1 MAGPDDA
8 QATASNDAEAPAPW
22 AVIVEA
28 LQTFRDLHDHVNVP
42 ADFDVPMTEAWPA
55 ATHGLQ
61 LGRRVALLRT
71 QSAIDPAHK
80 ATLDELGFKWT
91 TPRVQQG
98 QEASWAHRLEA
109 LCLYREE
116 HGDLAVP
123 TTYVVPDSYPR
134 HLQRFPLGRAVNTLR
149 CQSYVYTP
157 KVVQQRSDLDALGF
171 LWRLRCDTTFC
182 VVHRP
187 GKRAPM
193 SQLVAWS
200 EQIEALVVF
209 QRLNG
214 HTNVPDGFVVPPDA
228 DVWPLPM
235 HYVALDLALASLRA
249 HVYELPEADAQRLRE
264 AGYFA
269 DLPDFSTFL
278 KLLDIYRTEF
288 GTCAVRIDFV
298 VPRMGGH
305 WINAWRGLALG
316 DLAWSVGL
324 KARALKAAQRDDLKR
339 TGFVFNVDET
349 WANVLRGL
357 EHYGDKA
364 VSPSFV
370 APPSWPGDLA
380 GLRLGHYVERMHTA
394 KRLRLLPPATAA
406 TFASLTQTLPA
417 PQLLWGPPHD
427 ETTRLQVLKQL
438 RDILRVIRDV
448 YAVVPYDFVVPA
460 SGSAW
465 PLGSH
470 GVPLGVRLH
479 WFWQQDEL
487 ALPVC
492 DEIRELGVTVS
503 EAPRRVAAK
512 ASAPTARAWTL
523 QDKVRALAFYRY
535 LHGTANMPL
544 RFTVPTASPWPTPL
558 RGLKLAAFLQ
568 SLHYQDRALDKKFE
582 AQLRQLGFSSSE
594 ATSRCVKRTSRGGLV
609 VATVPI
615 ATQVAALHAYQQ
627 LVGTLGAMPE
637 DFAVPPDDANWPAG
651 SSDIVLSR
659 VIPSLRS
666 HWFEL
671 RPNEDA
677 CVRALG
683 LFTDV
688 PPFEAFVQLISRLTS
703 DGKTTVPLDFVVPSE
718 WSTQWSGAP
727 LGELAWSLG
736 ALIKH
741 LDYAKTQQ
749 LAAIGFEFNTP
760 ATWAHILDGLR
771 TYHSLYGL
779 TDVPEAFLVPRIA
792 TWPEDMHGMRLGYWV
807 QYLHTAR
814 DLYLLP
820 PDTIAGVDA
829 VATGAE
835 APLPD
840 TVSSGENSARPAIV
854 PAATT
859 ADDVA
864 STVTSAPSPDTVQ
877 PSPVAVRPSGGAQ
890 PAASASLAPDT
901 SANEQSDHLVALDLW
916 LRATPR
922 PSESARLGTISRA
935 CPVVLRSVSV
945 GAFLLELE
953 VGRAFEHLQSTLDAR
968 RFDRQARWALKFQAL
983 TMFKALNGHL
993 RVPRAFTV
1001 NSDAVWPAPLHGL
1014 QLGDI
1019 AFWLRRL
1026 TAADVVSTVATQLGA
1041 IGFEWDALPAG
1052 GALHSKH
1059 RASSTAASNA
1069 KASARGAKAKGGA
1082 KDLDSSRVVHSDP
1095 IRASNGYNPNL
1106 ATARVINLCSP
1117 NDEDVDLAMDR
1128 DSGDRGAVIGAGPVQ
1143 PIPVGVRR
1151 RQNEAEPVASV
1162 RRRLAHGWVAPPR
1175 GPIPQ
1180 IPMSPRGYFAP
1191 MSAPLRGPYP
1201 PMPIPID
1208 VFPWRVCLEE
1218 LHRYF
1223 GENEHSNVPLEYVSG
1238 SVPLGRLVHDLRQ
1251 GRAILTP
1258 PHLQELQALK
1268 FDWSIPE

>member
-8 QATASNDAEAPAPW
+8 KATASDAPAPW
-22 AVIVEA
+22 PVVVEA
-28 LQTFRDLHDHVNVP
+28 LQAFRDLHDHVNVP
-42 ADFDVPMTEAWPA
+42 VDFDVPMTAPWPA
-55 ATHGLQ
+55 ATQGLQ
-61 LGRRVALLRT
+61 LGRRVASLRT

-80 ATLDELGFKWT
+80 ATLDALGFKWT
-91 TPRVQQG
+91 TPRVQQC
-98 QEASWAHRLEA
+98 QESSWAHRLEA

-200 EQIEALVVF
+200 EQIEALLVF
-209 QRLNG
+209 QRLHG
-214 HTNVPDGFVVPPDA
+214 HVNVPDGFIVPPEA

-249 HVYELPEADAQRLRE
+249 HVYELPEADADRLRE
-264 AGYFA
+264 AGFFA
-269 DLPDFSTFL
+269 DLPDFCSFIE
-278 KLLDIYRTEF
+278 LLAIYRAEF
-288 GTCAVRIDFV
+288 GSCAVRIDFV
-298 VPRMGGH
+298 VPRMGGP

-339 TGFVFNVDET
+339 AGFVFNVDAT
-349 WANVLRGL
+349 WANILVGL
-357 EHYGDKA
+357 EHYGAKA
-364 VSPSFV
+364 VTPSFV
-370 APPSWPGDLA
+370 APPTWPGDLA
-380 GLRLGHYVERMHTA
+380 GLRLGHFVERMHTA

-406 TFASLTQTLPA
+406 TFATLTQTLRA
-417 PQLLWGPPHD
+417 PQLLWEPPHD
-427 ETTRLQVLKQL
+427 ATTRLQVLKQL
-438 RDILRVIRDV
+438 RDIVRVVRDV
-448 YAVVPYDFVVPA
+448 HTVLPYDFVVPS

-465 PLGSH
+465 PPDSH
-470 GVPLGVRLH
+470 GVPLGVRLR
-479 WFWQQDEL
+479 WFWQHKEL
-487 ALPVC
+487 SLPVC
-492 DEIRELGVTVS
+492 DELRALGVTVND
-503 EAPRRVAAK
+503 APRRVAPK

-523 QDKVRALAFYRY
+523 QDKVRALAFYRH

-568 SLHYQDRALDKKFE
+568 SLHYHDRALDKKFE
-582 AQLRQLGFSSSE
+582 AQLQQLGFSSAE
-594 ATSRCVKRTSRGGLV
+594 ATSRCVKRATRGGLV
-609 VATVPI
+609 VGTVSI

-627 LVGTLGAMPE
+627 LVRHVGTMPD
-637 DFAVPPDDANWPAG
+637 DFAVPADDAAWPPG

-659 VIPSLRS
+659 VILALRN

-683 LFTDV
+683 LFADV
-688 PPFEAFVQLISRLTS
+688 PPFDDFVQLVSRLTS
-703 DGKTTVPLDFVVPSE
+703 DGKTTVPLDFVVPSK
-718 WSTQWSGAP
+718 WSTPWSGAP

-736 ALIKH
+736 VLIKH

-749 LAAIGFEFNTP
+749 LATIGFDFNTP

-779 TDVPEAFLVPRIA
+779 TDVPEAFVVPCIA
-792 TWPEDMHGMRLGYWV
+792 SWPEDMHGMRLGHWV
-807 QYLHTAR
+807 QYLHSAR
-814 DLYLLP
+814 ELYLLP
-820 PDTIAGVDA
+820 PDTIAAVDA
-829 VATGAE
+829 IATGAE
-835 APLPD
+835 APD
-840 TVSSGENSARPAIV
+840 TVPSGDNSAPPATV

-859 ADDVA
+859 ITDDAVSTEAGAQPEAD
-864 STVTSAPSPDTVQ
+864 Q
-877 PSPVAVRPSGGAQ
+877 PSPVAVQPSGGAQ
-890 PAASASLAPDT
+890 PAAPASLALDT
-901 SANEQSDHLVALDLW
+901 SPNEQSDHLVALDLW
-916 LRATPR
+916 LRATPS

-953 VGRAFEHLQSTLDAR
+953 VGRAFEHLQSTLDDR
-968 RFDRQARWALKFQAL
+968 RFDRRARWAIKFQAL

-993 RVPRAFTV
+993 RVPRAFTIS
-1001 NSDAVWPAPLHGL
+1001 SDVVWPASLNGL
-1014 QLGDI
+1014 RLGDV

-1041 IGFEWDALPAG
+1041 IGFEWDALPAS
-1052 GALHSKH
+1052 ASQSKH
-1059 RASSTAASNA
+1059 RASTVAPIVLSSLPAPNA
-1069 KASARGAKAKGGA
+1069 RPSVRGAPRAKAKAVA
-1082 KDLDSSRVVHSDP
+1082 KDLDRIHAIRSEP
-1095 IRASNGYNPNL
+1095 IR
-1106 ATARVINLCSP
+1106 ATARVINICSP
-1117 NDEDVDLAMDR
+1117 SDEDPGTKRDNSDR
-1128 DSGDRGAVIGAGPVQ
+1128 DAIGTGPVQ
-1143 PIPVGVRR
+1143 PLPVGVRR
-1151 RQNEAEPVASV
+1151 RQDDPEPVASV
-1162 RRRLAHGWVAPPR
+1162 RRRLAHGWVVPPR
-1175 GPIPQ
+1175 GPMAPL
-1180 IPMSPRGYFAP
+1180 PMPVPLRSPYAP
-1191 MSAPLRGPYP
+1191 MAAPPHGPYA
-1201 PMPIPID
+1201 PMAAPRPLD
-1208 VFPWRVCLEE
+1208 AFPWRVCLDE
-1218 LHRYF
+1218 LRRYF
-1223 GENEHSNVPLEYVSG
+1223 IEHEHSNVPLEYVSE
-1238 SVPLGRLVHDLRQ
+1238 SVPLGRLVRELRQ
-1251 GRAILTP
+1251 GGAILTP

-1268 FDWSIPE
+1268 FDWSISE